1 MANQEIQQPV
11 DPLAGRRAPSFNVTV
26 VVVLFVALFA
36 MAVRTPADTDM
47 WWHLGAGRAIVT
59 TGRIPYADEFS
70 FTVRGKAW
78 VDVQWLA
85 QVGLYQARLLGGD
98 VLCT

>member
-1 MANQEIQQPV
+1 MKV
-11 DPLAGRRAPSFNVTV
+11 RAGLSFDRLVVTV
-26 VVVLFVALFA
+26 LFIALFA
-36 MAVRTPADTDM
+36 MAVRMPADTDM
-47 WWHLGAGRAIVT
+47 WWHLGAGRTIVT
-59 TGRIPYADEFS
+59 MGHIPYADEFS